1 MTLGRRQGPRGGD
14 RKPLQIDG
22 LAGGGGGGSLS
33 TRITSQPCLDQLDP
47 TVGNKGLRA
56 SHYPSPARRHEQHCP
71 GHPPRGQ
78 RASPPSLQ
86 AIVYDLGPITMAS
99 SSKANQLEARDGA
112 AWVSFSLQTV
122 AWLWAA
128 GEVTYVLQP
137 GTCQGRGVAS
147 TGCIQGSSVT
157 PHTSPFGHTWTSW
170 GGQVGKTTG
179 RPPPLWAQAGP
190 WLLHLLPSDS
200 LDLDHRQLLLDPSA
214 QLRRAPGIPSPRRH
228 LSPRCSA

>member
-122 AWLWAA
+122 A
-128 GEVTYVLQP
+128 V
-137 GTCQGRGVAS
+137 
-147 TGCIQGSSVT
+147 GSRRS
-157 PHTSPFGHTWTSW
+157 
-170 GGQVGKTTG
+170 
-179 RPPPLWAQAGP
+179 
-190 WLLHLLPSDS
+190 HL
-200 LDLDHRQLLLDPSA
+200 
-214 QLRRAPGIPSPRRH
+214 RAPARDLPGEGGGKHWLHPGQQF
-228 LSPRCSA
+228 

>member
-122 AWLWAA
+122 VWLWAA

-147 TGCIQGSSVT
+147 TGCIQGSSFDT
-157 PHTSPFGHTWTSW
+157 PHQPFLAHLDQLGWSGGKNHWTSPLPLGP
-170 GGQVGKTTG
+170 G
-179 RPPPLWAQAGP
+179 RALAPTPPPLGQP
-190 WLLHLLPSDS
+190 
-200 LDLDHRQLLLDPSA
+200 
-214 QLRRAPGIPSPRRH
+214 
-228 LSPRCSA
+228 

>member
-147 TGCIQGSSVT
+147 TGCIQGSSFDT
-157 PHTSPFGHTWTSW
+157 PHQPFLAHLDQLGWSGGKNHWTSPPALGP
-170 GGQVGKTTG
+170 G
-179 RPPPLWAQAGP
+179 RALAPTPPPLGQP
-190 WLLHLLPSDS
+190 
-200 LDLDHRQLLLDPSA
+200 
-214 QLRRAPGIPSPRRH
+214 
-228 LSPRCSA
+228 